1 MKTFFFVMLSIV
13 FMLLT
18 IKSAKGKVPQPQ
30 PEAAP
35 KLPVNRTQKTQK
47 KGRPSQPKMQ
57 NFTSNSPKKEEY
69 FTYETL
75 EPENLETVPTTT
87 NTTDLSGEN
96 YQQIAENEQ
105 QKNLDLKFD
114 EDEIKKGVV
123 YSIILEKPDF

>member
-1 MKTFFFVMLSIV
+1 MLSIV

-35 KLPVNRTQKTQK
+35 KPPVNRTQKTQK
-47 KGRPSQPKMQ
+47 QSRPSKPKMQ
-57 NFTSNSPKKEEY
+57 DFESNSPKKEDY

-75 EPENLETVPTTT
+75 EPENLDSVPTTP
-87 NTTDLSGEN
+87 NTSDLSGEN
-96 YQQIAENEQ
+96 NQQIAENEQ
-105 QKNLDLKFD
+105 QKNLNLEFD
-114 EDEIKKGVV
+114 DEEIKKGVI

>member
-1 MKTFFFVMLSIV
+1 MLSIV

-35 KLPVNRTQKTQK
+35 KSPVNRTQKTQK